1 MRAGPAPCTSAP
13 CHPPHPQL
21 SLQQELPV
29 FTGCR
34 KTKQVD
40 KMQMGLGAGKTGPSG
55 VSKEVVTWPTDGQE
69 LGAALS
75 SHCRC

>member
-13 CHPPHPQL
+13 CRPPSPRL
-21 SLQQELPV
+21 SLQMV
-29 FTGCR
+29 
-34 KTKQVD
+34 
-40 KMQMGLGAGKTGPSG
+40 KMQVGLGAGKTGPSG
-55 VSKEVVTWPTDGQE
+55 VSKEVVTWPEDDQE